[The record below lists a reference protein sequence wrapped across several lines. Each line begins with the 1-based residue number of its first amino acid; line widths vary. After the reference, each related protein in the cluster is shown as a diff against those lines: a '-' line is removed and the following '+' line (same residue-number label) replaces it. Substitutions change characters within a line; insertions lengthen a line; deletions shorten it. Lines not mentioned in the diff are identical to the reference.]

1 MSRPLKMFMRG
12 KSVTMLQELLR
23 RMGYPMQD
31 QPGLFGVHTRDAV
44 KDYQKQRGLKVTGTV
59 DAELLQQMQQ
69 GHVAPAAGSEKTKN
83 TAADPA
89 ERKRVDA
96 LIRLLIRKGVI
107 TEEELQA
114 EIKRPAPLSVTQPPL
129 T

>member
-44 KDYQKQRGLKVTGTV
+44 KDYQKKRGLKTTGVV

-69 GHVAPAAGSEKTKN
+69 GSAPAVSDKKEKM
-83 TAADPA
+83 AADPL

-107 TEEELQA
+107 TEDELQA